1 LNYEPKTIIRLDEL
15 GKRNIMSNLQIPER
29 VELEQSTYS
38 ITTGKFTLQPL
49 EKGFGVTMGNSMRR
63 VLLSSLPGTAIT
75 AIRVEGIHHEFSTIK
90 GMVEDVADFI
100 LNLKQVRI
108 KPINKKVSKVT
119 LHVKGPGKLK
129 AGDIQKASAE
139 VEVLNL
145 DHHLASLNKD
155 ADFEIELRLG
165 RGKGYVPA
173 EENKSLDQPLG
184 TIAIDSIFTPIA
196 NVRYTV
202 EPTRVGGQTD
212 FEKLVLDIETDGSVT
227 PEEAVTYAAKILRDH
242 LQLFINFGVEPEAE
256 KAETE
261 QEAEVGRVR
270 KILRLSVDELELSVR
285 SHNCLRSANI
295 KTLADLVHRSES
307 ELLKFR
313 NFGRKSLAELSEI
326 VEQHGLTFGMDVDKY
341 LKEGND

>member
-1 LNYEPKTIIRLDEL
+1 
-15 GKRNIMSNLQIPER
+15 MSTLQIPER

-38 ITTGKFTLQPL
+38 STTGKFTLQPL

-75 AIRVEGIHHEFSTIK
+75 AIRIEGIHHEFSTIK

-119 LHVKGPGKLK
+119 LHVKNPGKLK
-129 AGDIQKASAE
+129 AGDIQSASTE
-139 VEVLNL
+139 VEILNPE
-145 DHHLASLNKD
+145 HHLATLNKD

-165 RGKGYVPA
+165 RGKGYIPA
-173 EENKSLDQPLG
+173 EENKSSDQPLG
-184 TIAIDSIFTPIA
+184 TIAIDSIFTPII
-196 NVRYTV
+196 NVHYTV

-212 FEKLVLDIETDGSVT
+212 FEKLVLDIETDGSIT
-227 PEEAVTYAAKILRDH
+227 PEEAVTYAARILSDH

-261 QEAEVGRVR
+261 QEAEIGRVR

-341 LKEGND
+341 LNEGND

>member
-1 LNYEPKTIIRLDEL
+1 
-15 GKRNIMSNLQIPER
+15 MSNLQIPER

-38 ITTGKFTLQPL
+38 ATTGKFILQPL
-49 EKGFGVTMGNSMRR
+49 EKGFGVTLGNSMRR

-75 AIRVEGIHHEFSTIK
+75 AIRIEGIHHEFSTIK

-108 KPINKKVSKVT
+108 KPINKKASKVT
-119 LHVKGPGKLK
+119 LHVKGPGVLK
-129 AGDIQKASAE
+129 ASDIQNASTE
-139 VEVLNL
+139 IEILNQ
-145 DHHLASLNKD
+145 DIHLATINKE

-173 EENKSLDQPLG
+173 EENKSSDQPLG
-184 TIAIDSIFTPIA
+184 TIAIDSIFTPIV
-196 NVRYTV
+196 NVHYTV

-212 FEKLVLDIETDGSVT
+212 FEKLVLDIETDGSIT
-227 PEEAVTYAAKILRDH
+227 PEEAVTYAARILGDH

-261 QEAEVGRVR
+261 QEAEIGRIR
-270 KILRLSVDELELSVR
+270 KILKLSVDELELSVR